1 MVNRFRPR
9 LRRLAGTRTVKDD
22 RLVVLICLPLR
33 LTTTLC
39 TGSSTLTRVRRV
51 RAAQALDALTT
62 GARESRACGE
72 GFVSGVGSEGVT
84 AWIARSKAPLSQVP
98 PGGWGRATPRW
109 SAEGQR
115 ELSAES
121 IAGLP
126 SRSAWVSVGP
136 PLSASGPSPGS
147 ATPVMSLVSGGKR
160 QLPSLSRLWPSDSMG
175 PRRSSDRRSSAPR
188 NPC

>member
-9 LRRLAGTRTVKDD
+9 LRRLAGTRTVKDA

-33 LTTTLC
+33 LTTTIC

-72 GFVSGVGSEGVT
+72 GFVGGVGSEEVT

-126 SRSAWVSVGP
+126 SRSAWGGRRPAVVRERPEPRLGDAGHVAGFRRKEATAVAVEVVALGLDGP
-136 PLSASGPSPGS
+136 PPKLGS
-147 ATPVMSLVSGGKR
+147 S
-160 QLPSLSRLWPSDSMG
+160 
-175 PRRSSDRRSSAPR
+175 
-188 NPC
+188 